1 MAGVTRSTFVLYS
14 TLVENPRAG
23 IEVDLDLRIRSSGL
37 SVSLRLSTA
46 LSNNSCESI
55 PLLCR
60 SAEGFAMQA
69 SSTIHLLREKVLR
82 NTVAD
87 LVNPKEVLPCI
98 VMGGQPTG
106 THELSKV
113 CWLLDMLSQQHL
125 CTTCSRET
133 LLIGCKAADS
143 GLCG

>member
-46 LSNNSCESI
+46 LSNNSGESI

-98 VMGGQPTG
+98 AMGVNPQERTATRVVTSYRKSVGF
-106 THELSKV
+106 
-113 CWLLDMLSQQHL
+113 
-125 CTTCSRET
+125 
-133 LLIGCKAADS
+133 
-143 GLCG
+143 